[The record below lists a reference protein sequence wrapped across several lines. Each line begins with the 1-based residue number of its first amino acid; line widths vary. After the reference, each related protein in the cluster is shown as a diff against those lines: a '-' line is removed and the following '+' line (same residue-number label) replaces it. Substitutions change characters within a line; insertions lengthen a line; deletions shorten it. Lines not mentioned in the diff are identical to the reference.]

1 MTVTWRQAILMPN
14 DSYDIREDYILDST
28 EVAQMVVEVA
38 SEKLAEDILML
49 DLREVAP
56 FADYFVIM
64 TAESTRQIEALEEDL
79 TQALKASQ
87 VSRFHREGAAASGW
101 VLIDFSDVVVH
112 IMGPEEREFYELE
125 RLWSR
130 GAQVVRVL

>member
-1 MTVTWRQAILMPN
+1 
-14 DSYDIREDYILDST
+14 
-28 EVAQMVVEVA
+28 MVVEVA

-64 TAESTRQIEALEEDL
+64 TAESNRQIQALEEDL
-79 TQALKASQ
+79 TQALKSAH
-87 VSRFHREGAAASGW
+87 VNRFHREGAAGSGW
-101 VLIDFSDVVVH
+101 VLLDFSDVVVH
-112 IMGPEEREFYELE
+112 IMGPEEREFYQLE